1 MQVLDGVALGLVV
14 AAGVAFAM
22 GSAALARTEDLRA
35 LYWLVVGIVALRS
48 AVQIARPRGA

>member
-14 AAGVAFAM
+14 VSGVAFAL

-35 LYWLVVGIVALRS
+35 LYWLIVGVVALRS
-48 AVQIARPRGA
+48 AVHMARPRGA